1 MLDKLP
7 KVCYN
12 KLTKLPNDNFQP
24 LRKHE
29 ATEKERIMKRTKYD
43 APAPIIGKCD
53 IDKHSIWNKKK
64 AVSKELA
71 PNIIKTLR
79 RGRNAERFTHNG
91 RSSKEAILN
100 Q

>member
-1 MLDKLP
+1 
-7 KVCYN
+7 
-12 KLTKLPNDNFQP
+12 
-24 LRKHE
+24 
-29 ATEKERIMKRTKYD
+29 MKRTKYD

-53 IDKHSIWNKKK
+53 IDKHEIWNKKK

-91 RSSKEAILN
+91 RSSKEALLN
-100 Q
+100 K